1 MICKLH
7 QEGKEGIGAIQILQ
21 WTPPPL
27 IFHWGQGALFGEKIR
42 LLASPKPIKN
52 EAFYPDALEL
62 LGDMSGLLRGWQMA
76 IRTSAIR
83 TSRAASGSTSGLT
96 SGRDMVAVSGKTKR
110 AVTRSTPLVSPSKYS
125 KGDIVGEINKK

>member
-1 MICKLH
+1 MKMKMKMKKKLKIV
-7 QEGKEGIGAIQILQ
+7 GLLLISSVVGPVILES
-21 WTPPPL
+21 WL
-27 IFHWGQGALFGEKIR
+27 R
-42 LLASPKPIKN
+42 V
-52 EAFYPDALEL
+52 
-62 LGDMSGLLRGWQMA
+62 SGLLWGWQMA

-125 KGDIVGEINKK
+125 KGDIVGEMNKE